1 MRRIILALL
10 VMSAALAG
18 GCAGSGTVYYGGG
31 GTLTATTVAPDL
43 VYVSPG
49 VQVVADHDY
58 PVFYADSYYWRYDGG
73 RWYRSS
79 WYTGGWIYA
88 TPPHAVLR
96 IERPYAYRHYRPS
109 GYVSRRAYRDTRPVY
124 RDTRPVYRDTRP
136 VARDHRAARP
146 APVYRAPAP
155 APAARDHRA
164 TRPAPAYRAPAPAPA
179 PAARDHRT
187 SRPAPR
193 AQPAESS
200 RTRDHRERATVR
212 DHR

>member
-1 MRRIILALL
+1 MHMRRIILVAL

-18 GCAGSGTVYYGGG
+18 GCAGSGTVYYAGG

-49 VQVVADHDY
+49 VQVVADYDY
-58 PVFYADSYYWRYDGG
+58 PVFYSDNYYWRYDDG
-73 RWYRSS
+73 RWWRSS
-79 WYTGGWIYA
+79 WYTGGWVYA

-109 GYVSRRAYRDTRPVY
+109 GYVSRRAYRDTRPAYRDTRPVY

-136 VARDHRAARP
+136 AVRDHRSSRP

-155 APAARDHRA
+155 APVVRDHRS
-164 TRPAPAYRAPAPAPA
+164 
-179 PAARDHRT
+179 

-193 AQPAESS
+193 ATPAPAS
-200 RTRDHRERATVR
+200 RSRDHRESRESRDRSKNVR